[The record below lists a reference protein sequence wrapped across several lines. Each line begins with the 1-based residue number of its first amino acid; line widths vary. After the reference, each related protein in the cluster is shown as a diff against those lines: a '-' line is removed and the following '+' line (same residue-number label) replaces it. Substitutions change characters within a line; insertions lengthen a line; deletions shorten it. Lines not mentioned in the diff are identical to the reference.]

1 MKLMWLYVLQVK
13 MVGTAP
19 GFNMLTSAKNQ
30 KKFIFL
36 ETTYQG
42 LLPC

>member
-1 MKLMWLYVLQVK
+1 
-13 MVGTAP
+13 
-19 GFNMLTSAKNQ
+19 MLIFQNK
-30 KKFIFL
+30 IYFL